1 MDMWISFG
9 DGFMLI
15 FAINNKET
23 FDLMKGKRDRVL
35 YGKKGVKYPMI
46 LVGNKQDLAN
56 ERQVSYNEAKDLA
69 DSWGITYIETSAK
82 TNYNCKEAF
91 EILAKDI
98 IKFKNELKIKK
109 NKKRNVLLLKKNK

>member
-15 FAINNKET
+15 FAINDKET
-23 FDLMKGKRDRVL
+23 FEIIKAKRDRVL

-56 ERQVSYNEAKDLA
+56 ERQVLYQEAKDLA
-69 DSWGITYIETSAK
+69 DSWGIPYIETSAK

-91 EILAKDI
+91 EILIKNI
-98 IKFKNELKIKK
+98 IKFKNELK
-109 NKKRNVLLLKKNK
+109 NKKKKCIIV